1 MQSELSEIPISTDNP
16 DFIEKVELK
25 LRKGEPVVIL
35 LRYCHQGGNRAYF
48 LVKTIDGFYQ
58 VLEKASYRDSI
69 SVFFSQAFP
78 VQGEVDSEL
87 RENTVKFL
95 EKVIQDDDDT
105 ICLIRL
111 DTKNTELD
119 LDSMKVFTNPDQINE
134 WFSQNTG
141 IPVIVGT
148 LAFWEDNSDENI
160 TAYVRDYDGQIR
172 PGAY

>member
-16 DFIEKVELK
+16 DFIKKVELK
-25 LRKGEPVVIL
+25 LRNGEPVVIL

-58 VLEKASYRDSI
+58 VLEQAGYRDAI

-78 VQGEVDSEL
+78 VQGTVNSEL

-95 EKVIQDDDDT
+95 EKIIQDDDDA

-111 DTKNTELD
+111 DTNDIGLGLD
-119 LDSMKVFTNPDQINE
+119 NMKVFTNPAQINE

-141 IPVIVGT
+141 IPVIVGK
-148 LAFWEDNSDENI
+148 LAFWEENSDEKI
-160 TAYVRDYDGQIR
+160 TAYVRDSDGQIR